1 MIMVSQ
7 SSSQKHF
14 EGYTV
19 NDFRLPGLT
28 HIGYVHL
35 QVSNLKRSL
44 HFYETLVGL
53 KRAIDLGDTVVLSA
67 SGKAPYHIMLTEL
80 PGARPKP
87 ARSSG
92 LYHVAIRFPS
102 RRELAKVFRRLY
114 AHDTAFQGFSD
125 HLVSEA
131 IYLADPDE
139 NGVELYADRSRA
151 QWVMQEN
158 QVQMATL
165 HLNLDS
171 LLGELREGDSGA
183 DPIDSNTDIGHV
195 HLHVSD
201 LHAAGEFYNGLIGF
215 DVTQRSYPGALFLS
229 AGGYHHHIGVNTWAG
244 WGVPP
249 PPRDAVGLLS
259 FGISIPDQQ
268 SMNSIAKHFEQH
280 GTQFEIKQHEVL
292 HTEVL
297 QVKSPDTMSVE
308 FFKN

>member
-1 MIMVSQ
+1 
-7 SSSQKHF
+7 
-14 EGYTV
+14 
-19 NDFRLPGLT
+19 
-28 HIGYVHL
+28 
-35 QVSNLKRSL
+35 
-44 HFYETLVGL
+44 
-53 KRAIDLGDTVVLSA
+53 
-67 SGKAPYHIMLTEL
+67 MLTEL

-244 WGVPP
+244 RGVPP

>member
-1 MIMVSQ
+1 MVSQ
-7 SSSQKHF
+7 NSSQKNF
-14 EGYTV
+14 GGYPV
-19 NDFRLPGLT
+19 NDARLPDQT

-35 QVSNLKRSL
+35 RVSNLKRSL

-53 KRAIDLGDTVVLSA
+53 KRAIDLGDSVVLSA
-67 SGKAPYHIMLTEL
+67 SGKAPYHVLLTEL

-102 RRELAKVFRRLY
+102 RRELAKAFRRLY
-114 AHDTAFQGFSD
+114 SHETAFQGFSD

-139 NGVELYADRSRA
+139 NGIELYVDRPRA

-165 HLNLDS
+165 PLNLDS
-171 LLGELREGDSGA
+171 LVGELREEDSDA
-183 DPIDSNTDIGHV
+183 DPIDTNTDIGHV

-201 LHAAGEFYNGLIGF
+201 LHRADEFYHGLIGF

-229 AGGYHHHIGVNTWAG
+229 AGGYHHHVGVNTWAG
-244 WGVPP
+244 RGVPP
-249 PPRDAVGLLS
+249 PPPDAVGLLS
-259 FGISIPDQQ
+259 FGISVPDRP
-268 SMNSIAKHFEQH
+268 SLNFIAE
-280 GTQFEIKQHEVL
+280 QFETHKTKFEITEHEIL
-292 HTEVL
+292 HNEIL
-297 QVKSPDTMSVE
+297 RVKSPDSMDVE
-308 FFKN
+308 FLWTKN

>member
-7 SSSQKHF
+7 SSSQKHI
-14 EGYTV
+14 EGYPV
-19 NDFRLPGLT
+19 NDFRLPDQT

-44 HFYETLVGL
+44 HFYENLLGL
-53 KRAIDLGDTVVLSA
+53 KRAIDRGNTVVLSA
-67 SGKAPYHIMLTEL
+67 SGKAPYHVILTER

-87 ARSSG
+87 AKASG
-92 LYHVAIRFPS
+92 LYHVAIRFPN

-114 AHDTAFQGFSD
+114 AHDTEFQGFSD

-139 NGVELYADRSRA
+139 NGIELYVDRPRA

-165 HLNLDS
+165 PLNLDS
-171 LLGELREGDSGA
+171 LLGELREGDTDA

-201 LHAAGEFYNGLIGF
+201 LHAADEFYNGLLGF

-244 WGVPP
+244 RGVPP
-249 PPRDAVGLLS
+249 PPGDAVGLLS
-259 FGISIPDQQ
+259 FGISLPDQQ
-268 SMNSIAKHFEQH
+268 SVKMIAQQFEAH
-280 GTQFEIKQHEVL
+280 GTPFEMKQHELL

-297 QVKSPDTMSVE
+297 RVKSPDALAIE
-308 FFKN
+308 FFSN

>member
-1 MIMVSQ
+1 M
-7 SSSQKHF
+7 
-14 EGYTV
+14 T
-19 NDFRLPGLT
+19 DFHLPDQT

-53 KRAIDLGDTVVLSA
+53 KKAIDLGDTVVLSA

-114 AHDTAFQGFSD
+114 AHDTVFQGFSD

-139 NGVELYADRSRA
+139 NGVELYVDRPRS
-151 QWVMQEN
+151 QWVMDED

-165 HLNLDS
+165 PLNLEALLNELHEEDS
-171 LLGELREGDSGA
+171 DA
-183 DPIDSNTDIGHV
+183 DPIDSNTDIGHI

-201 LHAAGEFYNGLIGF
+201 LHAADEFYSGLLGF

-244 WGVPP
+244 RGVPP
-249 PPRDAVGLLS
+249 PPHDAVGLLS
-259 FGISIPDQQ
+259 FGISVPGRQ
-268 SMNSIAKHFEQH
+268 SMNSIAEQFDEH
-280 GTQFEIKQHEVL
+280 GVQFEIKQHEVF
-292 HTEVL
+292 HIEVL
-297 QVKSPDTMSVE
+297 RVKSPDTLAIE
-308 FFKN
+308 FFKD

>member
-1 MIMVSQ
+1 MVSQ
-7 SSSQKHF
+7 SSSQKHI
-14 EGYTV
+14 EGLAV
-19 NDFRLPGLT
+19 NDFRLSDQA

-67 SGKAPYHIMLTEL
+67 SGKAPYHILLTER

-87 ARSSG
+87 ERSSG

-139 NGVELYADRSRA
+139 NGVELYVDRPRA
-151 QWVMQEN
+151 QWAIEKN
-158 QVQMATL
+158 QIQMATL
-165 HLNLDS
+165 PLNLDS
-171 LLGELREGDSGA
+171 LLSELREEDSDA

-195 HLHVSD
+195 HLQVSD
-201 LHAAGEFYNGLIGF
+201 LPAAGEFYNGLLGF

-244 WGVPP
+244 RGVPP
-249 PPRDAVGLLS
+249 PPNDAAGLLS

-268 SMNSIAKHFEQH
+268 SMNSIAKQFDEH
-280 GTQFEIKQHEVL
+280 GTQFEIKQHKHL

-297 QVKSPDTMSVE
+297 RVKSPDAMTIE